1 MRQLLLSA
9 CLTFAAAAA
18 AAGAVP
24 SDSEIHR
31 LIEQRVQTIAGPEG
45 GMGIV
50 VGVLDDKG
58 PRVIAYGDTGGPDRR
73 PLTGDTVFEIGSVTK
88 VFTALLLVDMV
99 RTRDFKLT
107 DPVARYLPKGT
118 KVPERNGR
126 SITLVDLATHTSAL
140 PFMPDNLTAVYE
152 GNASSYSKVDL
163 YKFIAAQTLT
173 RDIGSEWEYSNLD
186 YWLLGEAIATRGRA
200 DFEQQLQKR
209 VVAPLGLQSTAITM
223 SPQMQARAATGHDA
237 VVQPAAPLASW
248 PVFNLMPAAGGMLST
263 ANDLLRFLSVSMGY
277 EDSKL
282 APSMAKLLQ
291 TRRPVGKNQQA
302 LGWLIIGE
310 GEDAI
315 VMHDGGTLGFSS
327 SVAWSPQRRTGVVVL
342 MNQTGN
348 VGDIARHLLQPSL
361 PLEQVTRARHTEITL
376 DASALDAY
384 VGRYDL
390 QDEGV
395 TTITRDGAL
404 LAIELPASWG
414 LPKLKLHAES
424 QRDFFATELPLRAT
438 FEVDARGR
446 VTGML
451 VHPPRGQRAIPAS
464 RL

>member
-1 MRQLLLSA
+1 MRHLLSIA
-9 CLTFAAAAA
+9 TLLFAAQAVAA
-18 AAGAVP
+18 P

-50 VGVLDDKG
+50 VGVLDEKG
-58 PRVIAYGDTGGPDRR
+58 PRVITYGDAGGTDRR

-107 DPVARYLPKGT
+107 DPVVKYLPKGT
-118 KVPERNGR
+118 KLPERNGR
-126 SITLVDLATHTSAL
+126 SITLVDLATHTSGL
-140 PFMPDNLTAVYE
+140 PFMPDNLAAVFE
-152 GNASSYSKVDL
+152 ANASSYSQADL
-163 YKFIAAQTLT
+163 YRFIAAQTLP
-173 RDIGSEWEYSNLD
+173 RDIGSEWDYSNLD
-186 YWLLGEAIATRGRA
+186 YWLLQEAIATRGRA
-200 DFEQQLQKR
+200 DFEQLLQKR
-209 VVAPLGLQSTAITM
+209 VIAPLGLQSTAITM
-223 SPQMQARAATGHDA
+223 SPEMQARAATGHDG

-263 ANDLLRFLSVSMGY
+263 ANDLLRFLSVAMGY

-291 TRRPVGKNQQA
+291 TRRPAGKNQQA
-302 LGWLIIGE
+302 LGWLIMGE

-315 VMHDGGTLGFSS
+315 VMHDGGTLGFAS

-342 MNQTGN
+342 MNQAGN

-376 DASALDAY
+376 EAATLDLYA
-384 VGRYDL
+384 GRYDL
-390 QDEGV
+390 EDEGI
-395 TTITRDGAL
+395 TTITRADAL

-414 LPKLKLHAES
+414 LPKLQLHAEN
-424 QRDFFATELPLRAT
+424 QRDFFATVLPLRVT
-438 FEVDARGR
+438 FEVDANNR

-451 VHPPRGQRAIPAS
+451 VHPPRGQRAIPAR
-464 RL
+464 RLQP